1 MKINKVV
8 DYYYKAYNK
17 AAKGKEFGRPT
28 INVFKGLINTKRNNL
43 FYEEFKK
50 IITRLIS
57 GFFYWPN
64 TFPTA
69 VDEATAYFLYS
80 LIRLIQPDVVI
91 EIGTA
96 KGNSAISIGQ
106 ALKDNGRGKLYT
118 MDPNEHDIV
127 NIAIKKSH
135 LKKYINYIIDYSN
148 NVIPKLNLIKADLV
162 FIDGDHSYES
172 VKKDF
177 DLVKNLI
184 PSGGIVIFHDSI
196 WFEGPR
202 RVIKEIKESGQYAV
216 ITFPTLVGTDERNEV
231 TLNNEIKNFK
241 PVGISVCY
249 KL

>member
-1 MKINKVV
+1 MKINRVI

-17 AAKGKEFGRPT
+17 AGKGKEFGRST
-28 INVFKGLINTKRNNL
+28 INVFKEFINTKEKPL
-43 FYEEFKK
+43 FYERLKK
-50 IITRLIS
+50 VLTRLIS

-80 LIRLIQPDVVI
+80 LVRLIQPDVVI

-96 KGNSAISIGQ
+96 KGNSTISIGQ

-148 NVIPKLNLIKADLV
+148 NVIPKLNLTKADFV

-177 DLVKNLI
+177 ELVKNLI
-184 PSGGIVIFHDSI
+184 PKGGCVVFHDSI

-202 RVIKEIKESGQYAV
+202 RVVKEIKLSGQYEV
-216 ITFPTLVGTDERNEV
+216 ITLPTRVASVSGKAILFDNNS
-231 TLNNEIKNFK
+231 LNFNS
-241 PVGISVCY
+241 VGISVCL